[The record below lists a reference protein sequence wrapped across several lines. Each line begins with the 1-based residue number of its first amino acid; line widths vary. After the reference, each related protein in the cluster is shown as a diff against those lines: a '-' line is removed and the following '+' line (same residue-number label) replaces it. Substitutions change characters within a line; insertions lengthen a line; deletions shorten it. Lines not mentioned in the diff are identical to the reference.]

1 MTLNLIALVV
11 AAVAVFTPGQAM
23 AQAAAVPAAPAVSA
37 ADAPIVEARE
47 ALRKNDRAR
56 LAALKA
62 STAAAR
68 HPLASWVD
76 YWEISARLNTASVA
90 EVDGFFIRWSG
101 TYVEDRLRNDWL
113 LELGRRRDWATFARE
128 FPRFRMNDDRE
139 VTCYALLTQ
148 HQAGAD
154 VRRPAREA
162 WYAQRDADDG
172 CQLLARTLFDD
183 KQLTAAEVWQE
194 VRLSAENNRPRAA
207 RAAAALLGD
216 EPAKAVGQIFDN
228 PARWLAQRKP
238 TAQPEDRHLRTV
250 AVIRMAASDPEAA
263 AGQLAQPWAAQLPAA
278 LQAAAW
284 GVVAKQAALK
294 LQPEAAG
301 WYRRAFDQQRAS
313 QEPPAWSDDTLAW
326 GVRAALRSAPSEA
339 ERWALVQEAVGA
351 MTAQEQKDAAWVYW
365 RARALQAQAP
375 RDAAGDEAR
384 AGARQLMQSIASPL
398 SFYGKLASED
408 LGLRPSLP
416 SSPAPPSP
424 AEREAAAG
432 VPGLQRGL
440 HMISLGL
447 RSEGVREWN
456 FTLRGMNDRELLAA
470 AQVACER
477 EVWDRCINTSDRTK
491 AEINLAQR
499 FPTPFRQDVVA
510 AARRIGLDPAYVY
523 GLIRQESRFIMDAR
537 SHVGASGLMQ
547 LMPATAR
554 WTARKIGLDFKPEMI
569 NDREVNLRL
578 GTAYLKLVLDDFG
591 GSAAMAA
598 AAYNAGPS
606 RPRRWREGPLME
618 VAAWAENIPFNE
630 TRDYVKKVLSNATVY
645 AALLEGAPT
654 LALKV
659 RLGAPIG
666 PRDGNAP
673 SPDKDL
679 P

>member
-11 AAVAVFTPGQAM
+11 AAAAAFTSLQAT
-23 AQAAAVPAAPAVSA
+23 AQAPAAPAVPA
-37 ADAPIVEARE
+37 ADAPIVEARD

-76 YWEISARLNTASVA
+76 YWELSARLNTASVA
-90 EVDGFFIRWSG
+90 EVDGFFSRWSG

-113 LELGRRRDWATFARE
+113 LELGRRRDWAPFARE

-162 WYAQRDADDG
+162 WYAQRDADEG
-172 CQLLARTLFDD
+172 CQLLARTLFEDR
-183 KQLTAAEVWQE
+183 QFTAAEVWQE

-216 EPAKAVGQIFDN
+216 EPAQAVGQIFDN

-238 TAQPEDRHLRTV
+238 TAQPEDRQLRTV
-250 AVIRMAASDPEAA
+250 AVIRLAASDPEAA
-263 AGQLAQPWAAQLPAA
+263 VGQLTQPWAADLPAP
-278 LQAAAW
+278 LKAAAW

-313 QEPPAWSDDTLAW
+313 QEPAPWSDDTLAW
-326 GVRAALRSAPSEA
+326 GVRAALRSTAPEA
-339 ERWALVQEAVGA
+339 QRWALVLEAVGA
-351 MTAQEQKDAAWVYW
+351 MSAQEQKDAAWVYW

-416 SSPAPPSP
+416 SSPAPSSP

-456 FTLRGMNDRELLAA
+456 FTLRGMTDRELLAA

-606 RPRRWREGPLME
+606 RPRRWREGPPME
-618 VAAWAENIPFNE
+618 VAAWAENIPFTE

>member
-1 MTLNLIALVV
+1 MALLLG
-11 AAVAVFTPGQAM
+11 ALWAASAGAPAVAQTGASSTL
-23 AQAAAVPAAPAVSA
+23 AVSA

-47 ALRKNDRAR
+47 ALRRSDRAR

-76 YWEISARLNTASVA
+76 YWELSARLNTASVA
-90 EVDGFFIRWSG
+90 EVDGFFGRWAS

-113 LELGRRRDWATFARE
+113 LELGRRRDWATFTRE

-154 VRRPAREA
+154 VRRAAREA

-172 CQLLARTLFDD
+172 CQLLAGTLFED

-207 RAAAALLGD
+207 RAAASLLGD
-216 EPAKAVGQIFDN
+216 ETAKAVGQIFDN

-238 TAQPEDRHLRTV
+238 SAQPEDRHLRTV
-250 AVIRMAASDPEAA
+250 AVIRMAAGDPEAA
-263 AGQLAQPWAAQLPAA
+263 AGQLTQPWAAQLPAG
-278 LQAAAW
+278 LKAAAW
-284 GVVAKQAALK
+284 GVVAKQSALR
-294 LQPEAAG
+294 LQPDAAQ

-313 QEPPAWSDDTLAW
+313 QEPSPWSDDTLAW
-326 GVRAALRSAPSEA
+326 GVRAALRSTTPDAQ
-339 ERWALVQEAVGA
+339 RWAMVLEAVGA
-351 MTAQEQKDAAWVYW
+351 MSPQEQKDSAWVYW
-365 RARALQAQAP
+365 RARALQAQAA
-375 RDAAGDEAR
+375 RDATGDVAR
-384 AGARQLMQSIASPL
+384 DSARQMMQSIASPL

-416 SSPAPPSP
+416 PAPAPLTA
-424 AEREAAAG
+424 AERDAAMG
-432 VPGLQRGL
+432 LPGLQRGL

-456 FTLRGMNDRELLAA
+456 FTLRGMSDRELMAA
-470 AQVACER
+470 AQWACER
-477 EVWDRCINTSDRTK
+477 EVWDRCINTSDRTR

-499 FPTPFRQDVVA
+499 FPTPFRQDVVG
-510 AARRIGLDPAYVY
+510 AARQIGLDPAYVY

-606 RPRRWREGPLME
+606 RPRRWREGPPME

-673 SPDKDL
+673 SPDKEL